1 MSSELAKSGDDDAKQ
16 GSLDDQR
23 KEGKTSNGLLQVIPR
38 FGAWN
43 LILRTTDITTCS
55 VLACIGAHFV
65 WCDRKSCCIFSAFWR
80 FQNIALCRSE
90 VLYRLPTSCK
100 SWVFLKLS
108 FNSFILPGNFGIL
121 MNSLTHMYRFCFDFS
136 FSCQSLHVLYTVT
149 EKWILGQDLYKL
161 FG

>member
-23 KEGKTSNGLLQVIPR
+23 KEGKTSNGLLQVIPH

-43 LILRTTDITTCS
+43 LILRTTDLTTCS

-80 FQNIALCRSE
+80 FQNIALCRSSLQFTNQL
-90 VLYRLPTSCK
+90 V
-100 SWVFLKLS
+100 LKLC

-121 MNSLTHMYRFCFDFS
+121 MNSLTYMYRFCFDFS